1 MRFLKKDL
9 NTKKHYI
16 LRMPNYSDS
25 KIYKIV
31 CNTSGNIY
39 IGSTTQQLCARLSQ
53 HVANYKDFVNGNRT
67 NVTSFDVIKN
77 KNYDMVLIES
87 VQCGSKE
94 ELHRRE
100 RHFIETL
107 KCVNKCIPLRTDEE
121 YYEANKDKIKEREKK
136 YRDSNK
142 DKIKDRKKEYYE
154 ANKDKKKEYYEANK
168 DKIKEREKEYRKE
181 NKEKIKERNKERY
194 EANKVLK
201 KD

>member
-1 MRFLKKDL
+1 
-9 NTKKHYI
+9 
-16 LRMPNYSDS
+16 MPDYSDS
-25 KIYKIV
+25 KVYKIV
-31 CNTSGNIY
+31 CNTSGKIY
-39 IGSTTQQLCARLSQ
+39 IGSTTQKLCARLSQ

-77 KNYDMVLIES
+77 KNYDIVLIES

-142 DKIKDRKKEYYE
+142 DKIKDRKKEYRDANIDKIKDRKKELYE
-154 ANKDKKKEYYEANK
+154 ANKDKKKPYYEKNK
-168 DKIKEREKEYRKE
+168 DKILKQQREYK
-181 NKEKIKERNKERY
+181 
-194 EANKVLK
+194 EANKVK
-201 KD
+201 NKE